1 MFRVSMSLHFSSAIP
16 QCRMGAGSIFLQ
28 KCLSTFNHS
37 FLRGLISRNLLRK
50 PAEGKAEGLIR
61 ERSEY

>member
-1 MFRVSMSLHFSSAIP
+1 MDLFIIFS
-16 QCRMGAGSIFLQ
+16 
-28 KCLSTFNHS
+28 
-37 FLRGLISRNLLRK
+37 GLYILRK